1 MRPNLLNPLGPKLCL
16 ASRSPRRAELLTL
29 VGAHF
34 EIAPADV
41 DERALEGERPE
52 AHVLRLA
59 EAKARASRAEREGAA
74 GAGAPGVG
82 APGVGAPGVGGA
94 VYVGADT
101 IVTIDRVI
109 LGKPANAGEAVR
121 MLELLSGRVHE
132 VWTGLFLLDPGP
144 DQPDM
149 PDLEERGLAEA
160 VRSIVKFAKIGRSEI
175 DRYVATGEPLDKAGA
190 YAVQGG
196 GAVFVEAIEGS
207 YSNVVGLPLSHL
219 KHLLGLLREAP
230 VREG

>member
-34 EIAPADV
+34 ETAPADV

-59 EAKARASRAEREGAA
+59 EAKARASRAAREKA
-74 GAGAPGVG
+74 GAGA
-82 APGVGAPGVGGA
+82 GGA

-109 LGKPANAGEAVR
+109 LGKPANAAEAAR

-144 DQPDM
+144 DM

-160 VRSIVKFAKIGRSEI
+160 VRSIVKFARITRAEI

-230 VREG
+230 VRER